1 MDTAQWPVQEIGL
14 MKPMEEIIVPNHNNN
29 ACSSRVPTAAAAT
42 TTTTSHMLDQKIRA
56 TRPQKEQHAL
66 NCPRCN
72 STNTKFCYYN
82 NYSLTQPRYFCKT
95 CRRYWTEGGSLRNV
109 PVGGGSRKNKRS
121 SSSSTT
127 TTPSTTTTTMAT
139 TMTTTSKSSY
149 HDENPNK
156 VMINNEGHDLN
167 LGFPL
172 SQDYHHHHHHHH
184 HQRVV
189 HEFVDQLPNIDH
201 HQNNNN
207 NNNSSSCSTANTT
220 TTPSSISALDLLRS
234 RGIASRGLM
243 SSLMMPMPMPSV
255 IPDININNTVYSS
268 SSLSSSS
275 PQLGFALQDFKP
287 TLNFGVDGLGL
298 GGSYGGL
305 VQGVN
310 QASGTNNGRLLFP
323 FEELKPSTIN
333 ANSTTTTTTTT
344 TTEAAAATNSDDQYE
359 NHISNR
365 GVQGESTNGYWSG
378 MLGGHGSW

>member
-14 MKPMEEIIVPNHNNN
+14 MKPMEEIIIPNNNNN
-29 ACSSRVPTAAAAT
+29 ACSSRVPTTAT
-42 TTTTSHMLDQKIRA
+42 TTTTSHVLDQKIRA
-56 TRPQKEQHAL
+56 TRPQKEQQAL

-109 PVGGGSRKNKRS
+109 PVGGGSRKNKRTS
-121 SSSSTT
+121 SSST
-127 TTPSTTTTTMAT
+127 TTPSTTTMAT
-139 TMTTTSKSSY
+139 AMTTTSKSSS

-156 VMINNEGHDLN
+156 VMINEGQDLN

-172 SQDYHHHHHHHH
+172 SQDYHHH

-201 HQNNNN
+201 QNN
-207 NNNSSSCSTANTT
+207 NNNSSCSTASCTT
-220 TTPSSISALDLLRS
+220 TSSSISALDLLRS
-234 RGIASRGLM
+234 TGIASRGLM
-243 SSLMMPMPMPSV
+243 SSLMMPMPSV

-268 SSLSSSS
+268 SSSLSS

-287 TLNFGVDGLGL
+287 TLNFGIDGLGL
-298 GGSYGGL
+298 GESYGGL

-310 QASGTNNGRLLFP
+310 QASGTNGRLLFP

-333 ANSTTTTTTTT
+333 ANATTTTTT
-344 TTEAAAATNSDDQYE
+344 TTEAAAKAATNSDDQYE
-359 NHISNR
+359 QHISNR
-365 GVQGESTNGYWSG
+365 GVQGESANGYWSG

>member
-29 ACSSRVPTAAAAT
+29 ACSSRVPTAAAVT
-42 TTTTSHMLDQKIRA
+42 TTTTSHVLDQKIRA

-121 SSSSTT
+121 TSSSTT
-127 TTPSTTTTTMAT
+127 TTPSTTTTTTMAT
-139 TMTTTSKSSY
+139 TMTTTTKSSS

-184 HQRVV
+184 HHQRVV

-201 HQNNNN
+201 HQN

-234 RGIASRGLM
+234 TGIASRGLM
-243 SSLMMPMPMPSV
+243 SSLMMPMPMQSV

-298 GGSYGGL
+298 EGHMGVWYKGL
-305 VQGVN
+305 IKQVVLIMGDFCFHLR
-310 QASGTNNGRLLFP
+310 S
-323 FEELKPSTIN
+323 
-333 ANSTTTTTTTT
+333 
-344 TTEAAAATNSDDQYE
+344 
-359 NHISNR
+359 
-365 GVQGESTNGYWSG
+365 
-378 MLGGHGSW
+378 